1 MPKSKKIKFRIRKI
15 RKNISPK
22 KIVKSLF
29 FSAKT
34 IRYMKYG
41 GIAVFTIA
49 MMFAVYF
56 QQQTGEWFKAS
67 VLDAPQPFNGTVLPV
82 SQVPDWTNWNGDN
95 HTTLYSQVS
104 HANLIDIPRYDLN
117 KMQFPDADLIWG
129 NTSHDVI
136 RNTKITFSVVYLGN
150 YKFDHK
156 EDVGSHLAVDIRIP
170 VGTPMHTIANGKVVK
185 TSMQSS
191 GFGHHIVVKHTG
203 VPDPN
208 GGTTTLYS
216 SYVHMDRID
225 VIEGQNVL
233 KGDVMGTSG
242 NTGTSTTPH
251 LHFQI
256 DRDSA
261 PWHPYWPFSWSESQ
275 EAGLSFFEAVN
286 AGLGIGNARSHT
298 INPMTYVYDHLGSH
312 SIVSS
317 TGGGVDNEAV
327 TNNDSEEAEM
337 ETPPITASIVDA
349 IVEDPVVEVIDNPPL
364 SGEDKIDTSLFTF
377 KLIGEATS
385 LLNNGVTITAID
397 ESNQLSQMNDN
408 DEIRVEVSGV
418 GNLIKKVF
426 RKSDFK
432 NNAIKIVV
440 NSTQSGISNIVI
452 GKSNH
457 QVNFIEKAEG
467 IVSLRID
474 NDGHYQKN
482 VVELVKVVALD
493 INGNPTPT
501 VNFSGTISI
510 TAKEGNATI
519 IPDRLAVNDFKN
531 GEAVLRVTVPNES
544 RVIIRAQNGAL
555 IGESDSIYAEDSTA
569 FADVGRGHSNYE
581 AIKYLS
587 DNGVIGGYSD
597 GTFKPDKTVNR
608 VEALKMLMLAFNV
621 GTGPSQQL
629 AFTDA
634 DNGAWYATTLGTA
647 LSKGI
652 VKGYDDGTFRPG
664 AVVNKAEYL
673 KMLFKTNNIELTD
686 SVTANPYADV
696 PKDTWYAQY
705 AYMTNRR
712 NLLDISNNILDPAN
726 GMTRADV
733 AETIYRLKYVLD
745 NNLVTYSK

>member
-1 MPKSKKIKFRIRKI
+1 
-15 RKNISPK
+15 
-22 KIVKSLF
+22 
-29 FSAKT
+29 
-34 IRYMKYG
+34 
-41 GIAVFTIA
+41 
-49 MMFAVYF
+49 
-56 QQQTGEWFKAS
+56 
-67 VLDAPQPFNGTVLPV
+67 
-82 SQVPDWTNWNGDN
+82 
-95 HTTLYSQVS
+95 
-104 HANLIDIPRYDLN
+104 
-117 KMQFPDADLIWG
+117 
-129 NTSHDVI
+129 
-136 RNTKITFSVVYLGN
+136 
-150 YKFDHK
+150 
-156 EDVGSHLAVDIRIP
+156 
-170 VGTPMHTIANGKVVK
+170 
-185 TSMQSS
+185 
-191 GFGHHIVVKHTG
+191 
-203 VPDPN
+203 
-208 GGTTTLYS
+208 
-216 SYVHMDRID
+216 
-225 VIEGQNVL
+225 
-233 KGDVMGTSG
+233 
-242 NTGTSTTPH
+242 
-251 LHFQI
+251 
-256 DRDSA
+256 
-261 PWHPYWPFSWSESQ
+261 
-275 EAGLSFFEAVN
+275 
-286 AGLGIGNARSHT
+286 
-298 INPMTYVYDHLGSH
+298 
-312 SIVSS
+312 
-317 TGGGVDNEAV
+317 
-327 TNNDSEEAEM
+327 M

-349 IVEDPVVEVIDNPPL
+349 IVEDSVEDSESSEAVVEVIDNPPL